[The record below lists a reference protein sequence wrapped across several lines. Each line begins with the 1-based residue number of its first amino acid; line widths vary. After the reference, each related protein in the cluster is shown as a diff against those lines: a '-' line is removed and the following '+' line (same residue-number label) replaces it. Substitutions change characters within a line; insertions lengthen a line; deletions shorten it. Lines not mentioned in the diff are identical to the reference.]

1 MLRNL
6 FARREDARTVMQSP
20 DATTSSRAP
29 AQEYAS
35 LGPYY
40 VAQAGP
46 AATRLGSAPREL
58 SPIVRAAATR
68 ITGNPVA

>member
-20 DATTSSRAP
+20 DATTSSARPRRSMRRSARTTSRRPVPPRRDWAP
-29 AQEYAS
+29 H
-35 LGPYY
+35 
-40 VAQAGP
+40 
-46 AATRLGSAPREL
+46 REL

-68 ITGNPVA
+68 ITGHPVA